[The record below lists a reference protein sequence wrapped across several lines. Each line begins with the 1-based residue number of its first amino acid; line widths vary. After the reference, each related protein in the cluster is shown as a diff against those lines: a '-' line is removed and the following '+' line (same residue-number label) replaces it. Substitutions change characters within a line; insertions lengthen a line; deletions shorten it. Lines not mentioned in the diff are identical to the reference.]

1 MLIDFAI
8 TNFRSI
14 KLRQVFSLQS
24 VARISEKPENTFAN
38 QNFSLLRSA
47 IIYGRNASG
56 KSNLLHAMD
65 CLFNLT
71 TFENYPLRDAYHP
84 FKILLTNSIAPAE
97 FEISFFAKD
106 ARRYNYYVS
115 FTDKKIVEE
124 SLFHY
129 PEGKKARLFIR
140 KDQMITTEITQ
151 LKEIVKNLYPH
162 HTILSRLNFHKID
175 ELQHPFI
182 FFKKHFVTK
191 SFIGEDRNWEEY
203 PELTIDKWFMPNHIK
218 NLSVLLKA
226 ADTGIDSV
234 ELKRLKKEDFHFPDG
249 IDERTM
255 NQIIADNSVKVKLKH
270 PVYRGDKLIGTVD
283 FDLEDVSSGTKKLL
297 LFGSFMLDCLSDGD
311 VMIVDELDKGLHPKL
326 MQTIFNI
333 FNNPKTNPN
342 NAQLIVT
349 SHDAS
354 LLGANLFRR
363 DQIWISEKDL
373 EGVSTYYTLA
383 DLKGVRYE
391 APFEKYFL
399 KGVFGGNPAIN
410 ELDFEFNLERTDE
423 VQ

>member
-24 VARISEKPENTFAN
+24 VARISEKPENTFTN
-38 QNFSLLRSA
+38 QNYSLLRSA

-71 TFENYPLRDAYHP
+71 TFENYPLSDAYNP
-84 FKILLTNSIAPAE
+84 FKILVSNALYPVE
-97 FEISFFAKD
+97 FEINFFAKD
-106 ARRYNYYVS
+106 AKRYNYSVS

-124 SLFHY
+124 NLFHY
-129 PEGKKARLFIR
+129 PEGKKARLFTRNEDKIAT
-140 KDQMITTEITQ
+140 DITP

-162 HTILSRLNFHKID
+162 HTILSRLNFHWID
-175 ELQHPFI
+175 ELYHPFV

-191 SFIGEDRNWEEY
+191 SFIGEDRNWEEN

-218 NLSVLLKA
+218 NLSILLKA

-234 ELKRLKKEDFHFPDG
+234 ELKRLKKEDFHFPEG
-249 IDERTM
+249 IDEKTM
-255 NQIIADNSVKVKLKH
+255 NHIIAKSTVKVKLKH
-270 PVYRGDKLIGTVD
+270 PIYQGNKLIGSVD
-283 FDLEDVSSGTKKLL
+283 FDLNDISSGTKKLL
-297 LFGSFMLDCLSDGD
+297 LFGSCMLDCLSDGD

-326 MQTIFNI
+326 MQTIINI

-354 LLGANLFRR
+354 LLGADLFRR

-399 KGVFGGNPAIN
+399 KGVFGGHPVIN
-410 ELDFEFNLERTDE
+410 DLEIEFNLDRTDGI
-423 VQ
+423 

>member
-24 VARISEKPENTFAN
+24 VARISEKPENTFTN
-38 QNFSLLRSA
+38 QNYSLLRSA

-65 CLFNLT
+65 CLSNLVNS
-71 TFENYPLRDAYHP
+71 ENYPLDVAYNP
-84 FKILLTNSIAPAE
+84 FKIDTSGIHSPIA
-97 FEISFFAKD
+97 FEVNFFAKD
-106 ARRYNYYVS
+106 TKRYNYHVA
-115 FTDKKIVEE
+115 FDDKNIIEE
-124 SLFHY
+124 ALFHY
-129 PEGKKARLFIR
+129 PEGKKARLFTR
-140 KDQMITTEITQ
+140 EKEHITTEIGQ
-151 LKEIVKNLYPH
+151 LKDIVKNLYPH
-162 HTILSRLNFHKID
+162 HTILSRLNFHRID
-175 ELQHPFI
+175 ELFHPFSY
-182 FFKKHFVTK
+182 FKRHFVTK
-191 SFIGEDRNWEEY
+191 SFIGEDAYWEEN
-203 PELTIDKWFMPNHIK
+203 PEVIIDKMFMPFHK
-218 NLSVLLKA
+218 DNLSVLLRA

-234 ELKRLKKEDFHFPDG
+234 EIKRTRKEDFHFPEG
-249 IDERTM
+249 FDEKLK
-255 NQIIADNSVKVKLKH
+255 NQLIAKNRLKVMLKH
-270 PVYRGDKLIGTVD
+270 PVYHDNVRIGSVD
-283 FDLEDVSSGTKKLL
+283 FDLEDVSAGTKKLL
-297 LFGSFMLDCLSDGD
+297 LFGSCMLDCLSDGD

-326 MQTIFNI
+326 MQTIINI

-399 KGVFGGNPAIN
+399 KGVFGGHPVIN
-410 ELDFEFNLERTDE
+410 DLEIEFNLDRTDGI
-423 VQ
+423 